1 MISYSEL
8 KKGVKIVLD
17 GEPCEITESAPLFKA
32 RGHSVLKTKVRNLKT
47 GSVFSRTF
55 HPSDSFKEPDISKI
69 EAKFLYSHRNKY
81 VFCEKDNSS
90 QRFDLTSQQIGDRSN
105 FLKPNQIVEAL
116 IFEGET
122 VNIFL
127 PIKIHLKII
136 ETPPSLKGER
146 AQAGT
151 KTATLETGA
160 KINVP
165 PFIESGD
172 TIEINT
178 ETEEYV
184 RRIE

>member
-1 MISYSEL
+1 M
-8 KKGVKIVLD
+8 
-17 GEPCEITESAPLFKA
+17 
-32 RGHSVLKTKVRNLKT
+32 RNLKT

-55 HPSDSFKEPDISKI
+55 HPSDSFKEPDVSKI
-69 EAKFLYSHRNKY
+69 EAKFLYSHKDKY

-90 QRFDLTSQQIGDRSN
+90 QRFDLTSEQIGDRSN
-105 FLKPNQIVEAL
+105 FLKSNQIVEAL
-116 IFEGET
+116 IFEGKV
-122 VNIFL
+122 VNISL

-151 KTATLETGA
+151 KTATLETGV

-165 PFIESGD
+165 PFIESGN

-184 RRIE
+184 RRVE